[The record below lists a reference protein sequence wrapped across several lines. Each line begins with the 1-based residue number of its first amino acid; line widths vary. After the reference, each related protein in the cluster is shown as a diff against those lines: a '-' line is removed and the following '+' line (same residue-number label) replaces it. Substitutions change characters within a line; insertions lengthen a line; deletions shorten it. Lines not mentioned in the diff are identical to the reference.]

1 MFLLYKGFFFDI
13 MDDPE
18 LMKNKENGNKRPC
31 YYCFKS
37 EKYDDIIWF
46 IPVSTKVEKYQKI
59 YNKKVEKQIKLGK
72 ILPLIQLYKQLRRY
86 IKSIIEDPDYIVE
99 DNRHEDT
106 MIYLK
111 QIEEISKNGRVVIK
125 LALGK
130 DEEHSKN
137 SIITLMK
144 LNKRTWNQTIR
155 NRGKIIWKKGRQK
168 WIKDCIIRVQY
179 K

>member
-1 MFLLYKGFFFDI
+1 
-13 MDDPE
+13 
-18 LMKNKENGNKRPC
+18 MKTGKIC
-31 YYCFKS
+31 YYSITIF
-37 EKYDDIIWF
+37 EKEGDRLQYITNLD
-46 IPVSTKVEKYQKI
+46 
-59 YNKKVEKQIKLGK
+59 KKKLGIYEKK
-72 ILPLIQLYKQLRRY
+72 IITEEVILTDERLYEHILLFHEEEYKQLRRY
-86 IKSIIEDPDYIVE
+86 IKNIIEDPDYIVE

-144 LNKRTWNQTIR
+144 LNKRTWKQTIR

-168 WIKDCIIRVQY
+168 
-179 K
+179 

>member
-1 MFLLYKGFFFDI
+1 
-13 MDDPE
+13 
-18 LMKNKENGNKRPC
+18 MKTGKIC
-31 YYCFKS
+31 YYSITIF
-37 EKYDDIIWF
+37 EKEGDRLQYITNLD
-46 IPVSTKVEKYQKI
+46 KKKLGI
-59 YNKKVEKQIKLGK
+59 YEKQIITEEV
-72 ILPLIQLYKQLRRY
+72 ILTDERLYEHILLFHEEEYKQLRRY
-86 IKSIIEDPDYIVE
+86 IKNIIEDPDYIVE

-144 LNKRTWNQTIR
+144 LNKRTWKQTIR

-168 WIKDCIIRVQY
+168 
-179 K
+179 

>member
-1 MFLLYKGFFFDI
+1 MQYITNLDKKKLG
-13 MDDPE
+13 
-18 LMKNKENGNKRPC
+18 
-31 YYCFKS
+31 
-37 EKYDDIIWF
+37 
-46 IPVSTKVEKYQKI
+46 I
-59 YNKKVEKQIKLGK
+59 YEKQIITEEV
-72 ILPLIQLYKQLRRY
+72 ILTDERLYEHILLFHEEEYKQLRRY

-125 LALGK
+125 LVLGK

-168 WIKDCIIRVQY
+168 
-179 K
+179 

>member
-1 MFLLYKGFFFDI
+1 MQYITNLD
-13 MDDPE
+13 
-18 LMKNKENGNKRPC
+18 
-31 YYCFKS
+31 
-37 EKYDDIIWF
+37 
-46 IPVSTKVEKYQKI
+46 
-59 YNKKVEKQIKLGK
+59 KKKLGIYEKK
-72 ILPLIQLYKQLRRY
+72 IITEEVILTDERLYEHILLFHEEEYKQLRRY
-86 IKSIIEDPDYIVE
+86 IKNIIEDPDYIVE

-168 WIKDCIIRVQY
+168 
-179 K
+179 